1 MGRKS
6 SGCCGPLR
14 RLQPLPLPLPFAAVE
29 DLDRL
34 PAQLGV
40 EQGEVLVGELAGG
53 VVELGVA
60 DLAVLGF
67 LERLELGVG
76 DGPPRRRPRAGQ
88 SAIRAPVRAIRP
100 PIQIQVTSGST
111 MTRKVA
117 GASSA
122 R

>member
-1 MGRKS
+1 M
-6 SGCCGPLR
+6 PP
-14 RLQPLPLPLPFAAVE
+14 RLAVE

-34 PAQLGV
+34 LAQLGV
-40 EQGEVLVGELAGG
+40 EQREVLVGELAGG

-67 LERLELGVG
+67 LQRLQLGVG
-76 DGPPRRRPRAGQ
+76 GRAATRPRRAGQ
-88 SAIRAPVRAIRP
+88 SAISAPVRAIRP

-111 MTRKVA
+111 ITRKVA

-122 R
+122 T